1 MNSDSAIPEKILIVK
16 LSAIGDVVQA
26 LPMFTAL
33 RRNFPRAEI
42 EWLVEED
49 AAGILRGYPGLNNVI
64 VSRRKT
70 WQKGFLGRGRVRS
83 TLREIRS
90 FLRELRHKKYDWVID
105 IHGIFKSGLLVALSR
120 GRRKIGYRATPGISD
135 EGNYFFTRERYKPL
149 SIETHALER
158 YLDLAGNLGV
168 PIAGIPFEFPVSQN
182 AVEAAQKLLKGVG
195 FPGGSFVIL
204 HPVAKWETKQWPEEN
219 FAKLADS
226 LVGRGVR
233 VVMTGSPGDVE
244 SVEGILSLTHSV
256 SGVFNLTGK
265 TGLKELA
272 ALFSL
277 SDLVIT
283 PDTGPMHLAAAVK
296 APVVA
301 LFGPTAPWRTG
312 PYGPGHRVLRKELP
326 CSPCFRKKCPTRE
339 CMEQIT
345 VEEVFETAIE
355 KLSGKGERNG
365 S

>member
-1 MNSDSAIPEKILIVK
+1 MNSDDAFPKRILIVK

-42 EWLVEED
+42 DWLVEED
-49 AAGILRGYPGLNNVI
+49 AAGILSGYPGLDSVI

-70 WQKGFLGRGRVRS
+70 WQKGILGQGRFRS
-83 TLREIRS
+83 TLREIRT

-120 GRRKIGYRATPGISD
+120 GRKKIGYRATAGISD
-135 EGNYFFTRERYKPL
+135 EGSYFFTRERYTPL
-149 SIETHALER
+149 TIDTHAIER
-158 YLDLAGNLGV
+158 YLDLAGKLGV
-168 PIAGIPFEFPVSQN
+168 PTAGIPFEFPVSRN
-182 AVEAAQKLLKGVG
+182 SVEAAQRILEGVG

-204 HPVAKWETKQWPEEN
+204 HPVAKWETKQWPREN
-219 FAKLADS
+219 FARLVDS
-226 LVGRGVR
+226 LMGRGVK

-244 SVEGILSLTHSV
+244 SVERILSLTHSV
-256 SGVFNLTGK
+256 PGVFNLTGK

-296 APVVA
+296 TPVIA

-312 PYGPGHRVLRKELP
+312 PYGPGQSVLRRELP
-326 CSPCFRKKCPTRE
+326 CSPCFRKTCPTRE
-339 CMEQIT
+339 CMEQIS
-345 VEEVFETAIE
+345 VEEVFQTAVD
-355 KLSGKGERNG
+355 KLFGKGERNG